1 MEGSHEVFIGKKDIS
16 RYISSCFFAL
26 NKFNKVK
33 LISRGSHVKKSLD
46 ILAILIRENLENVE
60 YNITVKSEPF
70 EGRFVTALEID
81 LTGTRKEED
90 TNNG

>member
-26 NKFNKVK
+26 NKFEKVK

-46 ILAILIRENLENVE
+46 ILAILVRDYLDNPE
-60 YNITVKSEPF
+60 YDIVVKSEPF
-70 EGRFVTALEID
+70 EGRFVTALEIN
-81 LTGTRKEED
+81 LTGTKKEEEP
-90 TNNG
+90 NNG